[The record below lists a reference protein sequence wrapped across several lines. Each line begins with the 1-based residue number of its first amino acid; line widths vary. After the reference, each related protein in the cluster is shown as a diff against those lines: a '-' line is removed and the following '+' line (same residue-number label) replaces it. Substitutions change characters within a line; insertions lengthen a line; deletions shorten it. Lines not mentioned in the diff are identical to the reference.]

1 MTLLSLYWECSTLNK
16 RCRGRAAHKK
26 SRSPGRARYLNLIK
40 RHCGTVRRGVREGR
54 PVLMGTQKCTIK
66 PLAAMNARF
75 LDGGI
80 PALTL
85 PLKASAFSER

>member
-1 MTLLSLYWECSTLNK
+1 MALTCRVEEPSTASK
-16 RCRGRAAHKK
+16 ADSK
-26 SRSPGRARYLNLIK
+26 SGISQRPQEAMSPK
-40 RHCGTVRRGVREGR
+40 CHVRRRLVGNEGSR
-54 PVLMGTQKCTIK
+54 LAQKWMTK
-66 PLAAMNARF
+66 SLAAMTAQF

>member
-1 MTLLSLYWECSTLNK
+1 
-16 RCRGRAAHKK
+16 
-26 SRSPGRARYLNLIK
+26 
-40 RHCGTVRRGVREGR
+40 
-54 PVLMGTQKCTIK
+54 MGTQKCTIK
-66 PLAAMNARF
+66 PLAAINARF